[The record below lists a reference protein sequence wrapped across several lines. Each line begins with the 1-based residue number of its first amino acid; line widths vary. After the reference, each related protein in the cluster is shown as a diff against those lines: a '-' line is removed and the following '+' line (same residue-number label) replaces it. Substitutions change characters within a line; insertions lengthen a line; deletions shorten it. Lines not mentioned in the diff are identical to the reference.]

1 MVVLAYHRLR
11 QDYSPFTNFEAAAD
25 LYVQP
30 CTEISSVVTTAEDVR
45 YRKDND
51 ASVLLFQFHYEEN
64 YKEIVNQEAFSL
76 ADLWSQVGGFVGI
89 FIGYSIIQ
97 IPTTI
102 AEFYRRIKE
111 RCTV

>member
-11 QDYSPFTNFEAAAD
+11 QDYSPFTNFEAAED
-25 LYVQP
+25 LYVKP